1 MIRREVGDE
10 YWLIA
15 QNDHAILSG
24 QLAEHFG
31 GPDLQAPTRSAI
43 TGIAMHDAGWPL
55 HDDAPTINHDQV
67 PIDVF
72 ESRRDVA
79 LKVWTASS
87 QRAADVDPYAGLLV
101 SLHSLSLSIF
111 ASTQTGF
118 KHEKVDMSDPRT
130 RFDMNK
136 FQHRQIELQENLR
149 RQLGMHT
156 DLPIRNGL
164 AEESDDPREK
174 QLIFDFRLLQV
185 LDKISL
191 GICCT
196 RPPFAKVEPLHLKP
210 GDHPIALEISRSSPH
225 RLLVTPWPFTRQDIT
240 LPVPFKRV
248 PKKRYESDASLQQ
261 AYASAA
267 AESFECTVA
276 RAASG

>member
-24 QLAEHFG
+24 QLAEQFG
-31 GPDLQAPTRSAI
+31 GPGIQSPTQSAI

-55 HDDAPTINHDQV
+55 HDDAPTVNNDHI

-72 ESRRDVA
+72 ESRREVA
-79 LKVWTASS
+79 LKVWTASAD
-87 QRAADVDPYAGLLV
+87 RAAAVDPYAGLLV
-101 SLHSLSLSIF
+101 SLHSLALSVF
-111 ASTQTGF
+111 ASTQTSF

-136 FQHRQIELQENLR
+136 FQHRQIELQEQLR
-149 RQLGMHT
+149 QKLGMRT
-156 DLPIRNGL
+156 DLPLRNGL

-174 QLIFDFRLLQV
+174 QLIFDFRLLQA

-196 RPPFAKVEPLHLKP
+196 KPPFAKIEPVHLTAGDRPIGLQLDRPDAHLLLLRPWCFRAQEIRLEVPYKP
-210 GDHPIALEISRSSPH
+210 VAA
-225 RLLVTPWPFTRQDIT
+225 T
-240 LPVPFKRV
+240 
-248 PKKRYESDASLQQ
+248 RYESDVHLRT
-261 AYASAA
+261 AYSAA
-267 AESFECTVA
+267 TRKTFSITL
-276 RAASG
+276 RGK

>member
-24 QLAEHFG
+24 QLAEQFG
-31 GPDLQAPTRSAI
+31 GPGIQSPNKSAI

-55 HDDAPTINHDQV
+55 HDDAPTINNDHI

-72 ESRRDVA
+72 ESRREVA
-79 LKVWTASS
+79 LKVWTASA

-111 ASTQTGF
+111 ASTQTSF

-136 FQHRQIELQENLR
+136 FQHRQIELQEKLR
-149 RQLGMHT
+149 AQLGMHT
-156 DLPIRNGL
+156 DLPLRNGL

-174 QLIFDFRLLQV
+174 QLIFDFRLLQA

-196 RPPFAKVEPLHLKP
+196 KPPFAKIEPLLLNAGEQPTALKADRP
-210 GDHPIALEISRSSPH
+210 TPDELFLEPWCFHPREIS
-225 RLLVTPWPFTRQDIT
+225 L
-240 LPVPFKRV
+240 RV
-248 PKKRYESDASLQQ
+248 PYKAVSAKRYESEAAFHE
-261 AYASAA
+261 AYHSADTRRF
-267 AESFECTVA
+267 SVTIK
-276 RAASG
+276 RRS

>member
-10 YWLIA
+10 YWLVA

-24 QLAEHFG
+24 QLAEKFG
-31 GPDLQAPTRSAI
+31 GPHAQPPSREAI

-55 HDDAPTINHDQV
+55 HDEEPTINNDHI

-72 ESRRDVA
+72 ESRREVA

-87 QRAADVDPYAGLLV
+87 DRAAAVDPYAGLLV
-101 SLHSLSLSIF
+101 SLHSLALSIF
-111 ASTQTGF
+111 ASMQTSF

-130 RFDMNK
+130 RFEMNK
-136 FQHRQIELQENLR
+136 FQHRQIELQEQLR
-149 RQLGMHT
+149 RKLGMRT

-196 RPPFAKVEPLHLKP
+196 KPPFARIEPLHLQP
-210 GDHPIALEISRSSPH
+210 GDHPIALELTRPSADRVLVNPWLFVQPEI
-225 RLLVTPWPFTRQDIT
+225 RLK
-240 LPVPFKRV
+240 VPFKRV
-248 PKKRYESDASLQQ
+248 PAREYESDEALRREFSN
-261 AYASAA
+261 AGV
-267 AESFECTVA
+267 ETFDCVVTK
-276 RAASG
+276 G